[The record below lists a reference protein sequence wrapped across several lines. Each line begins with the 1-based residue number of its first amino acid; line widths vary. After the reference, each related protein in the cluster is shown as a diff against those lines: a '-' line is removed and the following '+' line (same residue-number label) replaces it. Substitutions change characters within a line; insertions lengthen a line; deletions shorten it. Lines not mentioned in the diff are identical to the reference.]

1 MKENIISGIIGGLF
15 VLICQLTYDYIKNK
29 RLNRKKLRV
38 GNSEL
43 FILDR
48 DFLDK
53 YEPHKYSIEKIISDF
68 GQPIKKYKDT
78 FDELEVEI
86 YQYHFQNAKV
96 LFSKGL
102 DTSEIISVTLFS
114 LLDKKNPL
122 ICRLSFEDDEIEMV
136 KAVINDIIIRDSVK
150 FENNTYSFGMNCI
163 IKAKY
168 FYRQIKHL
176 TFSYQIGGNFETIQE
191 TKGQLIEQVCIS
203 QLSNV
208 TPMLSIHDTF
218 YA

>member
-29 RLNRKKLRV
+29 RLDRKKLRV
-38 GNSEL
+38 GNSEI

-48 DFLDK
+48 YFLDK

-78 FDELEVEI
+78 FEELEVEI

-96 LFSKGL
+96 LFSKEFN
-102 DTSEIISVTLFS
+102 TSEIISVTLFS

-122 ICRLSFEDDEIEMV
+122 LCRLSFEDDEIEMGE
-136 KAVINDIIIRDSVK
+136 ASITDTIINANVN
-150 FENNTYSFGMNCI
+150 FENNLSTFGMNCI
-163 IKAKY
+163 IQTRY

-176 TFSYQIGGNFETIQE
+176 TFSYQIAGNYETIEQ
-191 TKGQLIEQVCIS
+191 TKGQTIEQVCIS

-208 TPMLSIHDTF
+208 TPMLSMHDTF
-218 YA
+218 YV

>member
-15 VLICQLTYDYIKNK
+15 VLICQLTYDYLKNR
-29 RLNRKKLRV
+29 RLDRKKLRV
-38 GNSEL
+38 GNSDL

-68 GQPIKKYKDT
+68 GQPTMKYKDT
-78 FDELEVEI
+78 FDELNVEI

-114 LLDKKNPL
+114 KLDKKNPL
-122 ICRLSFEDDEIEMV
+122 LCRLSFEDDEIEMG
-136 KAVINDIIIRDSVK
+136 KAVINDTIIRDNIN
-150 FENNTYSFGMNCI
+150 FENNAYTFGMNCI
-163 IKAKY
+163 IQARY

-176 TFSYQIGGNFETIQE
+176 TFSYQIGGNFKTIQDA
-191 TKGQLIEQVCIS
+191 KGQLIEQVCIS
-203 QLSNV
+203 QLHTV
-208 TPMLSIHDTF
+208 TPMLSTHDTF